1 MYTFNVHY
9 VETGASY
16 GIFFVTFDTMDR
28 LEIENP
34 GQRFN

>member
-1 MYTFNVHY
+1 MFIMWNLELRTHP
-9 VETGASY
+9 Y

>member
-1 MYTFNVHY
+1 MFIMWNLELRTY
-9 VETGASY
+9 SY